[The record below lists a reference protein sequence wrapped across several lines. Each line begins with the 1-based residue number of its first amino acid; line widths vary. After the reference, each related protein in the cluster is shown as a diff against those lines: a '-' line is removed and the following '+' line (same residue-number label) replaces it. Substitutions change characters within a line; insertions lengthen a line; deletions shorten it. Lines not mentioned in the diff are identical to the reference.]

1 MKRDSPPPTPKRGHH
16 QRCRILLLAIGLGIL
31 LPTFE
36 RTWIALGA
44 ALGGL
49 AILTF
54 LYWRECRHIP

>member
-1 MKRDSPPPTPKRGHH
+1 VKT

-54 LYWRECRHIP
+54 LYWRECRHIE

>member
-1 MKRDSPPPTPKRGHH
+1 VKKA
-16 QRCRILLLAIGLGIL
+16 QRCRVLLLAIGLGIL

-44 ALGGL
+44 ALFGL

-54 LYWRECRHIP
+54 LYWRECRHTP